1 MSDKEVRENLKRVF
15 FFLNSL
21 EIKGIANADLVTA
34 AAQTIKALDNEFA
47 RREKAFVN
55 RENELADGVEREKA
69 FVSGEKRETE
79 FAKRECEFVS
89 GVNEPDSGKKFA
101 SGEEEA

>member
-1 MSDKEVRENLKRVF
+1 MDNKEVRENLKRVF

-21 EIKGIANADLVTA
+21 EIKGIANADLITA

-47 RREKAFVN
+47 GREKAF
-55 RENELADGVEREKA
+55 A
-69 FVSGEKRETE
+69 SGEEKESE
-79 FAKRECEFVS
+79 
-89 GVNEPDSGKKFA
+89 FA

>member
-1 MSDKEVRENLKRVF
+1 MDNKEVRENLKRVF

-47 RREKAFVN
+47 GREKAFVN
-55 RENELADGVEREKA
+55 RENELASGVKIEP
-69 FVSGEKRETE
+69 E
-79 FAKRECEFVS
+79 FAKRECELAG
-89 GVNEPDSGKKFA
+89 GVNEPDSGKKEFA